1 MTFVCAYG
9 MYVSVV
15 YEANINAKYILYIDM
30 QGGSRIKHT
39 VAQIHLVYTKNCV
52 GKYSFGLWRA
62 TAAMLQLNAYET
74 VAMMRKMANEKN
86 KTTNHSGIV
95 SRLKNHYW
103 TSKRDMLENDQ
114 NEHT

>member
-1 MTFVCAYG
+1 
-9 MYVSVV
+9 
-15 YEANINAKYILYIDM
+15 M
-30 QGGSRIKHT
+30 Q
-39 VAQIHLVYTKNCV
+39 
-52 GKYSFGLWRA
+52 
-62 TAAMLQLNAYET
+62 QLNAYET